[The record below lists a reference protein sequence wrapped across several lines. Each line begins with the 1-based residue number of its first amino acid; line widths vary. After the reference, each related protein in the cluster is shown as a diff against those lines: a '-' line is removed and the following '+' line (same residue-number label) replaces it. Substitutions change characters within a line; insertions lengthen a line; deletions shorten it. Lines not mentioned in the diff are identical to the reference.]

1 MDCLGALVTAVSGG
15 GLAGSG
21 LIFLRDATV
30 GAGLRG
36 LRRFGS
42 LFLRG
47 FFSLGDDGGGCWG
60 CGMLAMPLWLV
71 APLVGAGCGV
81 AGVNREAASSK
92 SRYGATWIV
101 EFGTSAARWN
111 VMLGGVE

>member
-1 MDCLGALVTAVSGG
+1 
-15 GLAGSG
+15 

-47 FFSLGDDGGGCWG
+47 FFSLGSGGGCWS
-60 CGMLAMPLWLV
+60 CGTLAMQVWLV

-81 AGVNREAASSK
+81 AGVNREAGSSK
-92 SRYGATWIV
+92 SRNPPTRIV

-111 VMLGGVE
+111 GLLGGVE